1 METYARVLVI
11 NGWNVLRACL
21 VLAVKATKGTQLVPI
36 MKVMSSLETTC
47 PPGIRATQ
55 LTEEL

>member
-1 METYARVLVI
+1 MI

-36 MKVMSSLETTC
+36 MEVMSSLETTC